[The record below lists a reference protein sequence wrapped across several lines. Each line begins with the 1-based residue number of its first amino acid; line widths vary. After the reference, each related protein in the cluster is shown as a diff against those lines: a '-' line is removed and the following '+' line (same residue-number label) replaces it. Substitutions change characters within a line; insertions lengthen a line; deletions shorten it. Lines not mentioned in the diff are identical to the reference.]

1 MYDFVFVFTEQS
13 DNEGEDFLIEAA
25 SLEQAKTILEID
37 GLKSNEYRL
46 VAQMKAES

>member
-13 DNEGEDFLIEAA
+13 DNEGEDFLIEAEN
-25 SLEQAKTILEID
+25 LEKAKVILEMS
-37 GLKSNEYRL
+37 GLKPNEYRL